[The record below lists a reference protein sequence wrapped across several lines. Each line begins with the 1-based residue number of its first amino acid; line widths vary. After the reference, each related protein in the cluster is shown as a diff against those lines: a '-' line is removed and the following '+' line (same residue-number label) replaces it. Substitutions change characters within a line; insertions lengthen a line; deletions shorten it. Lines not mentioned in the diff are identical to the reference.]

1 MHLCIHNVAKMF
13 LSTAFWAHHTIT
25 MASMWDDMQ
34 STEVSLMLVVAT
46 RIKWP
51 TIMKTASTHN
61 DTLQL
66 PSLFTVLHV
75 IWGALDA
82 SLSPNA
88 MVVIFLGR
96 SSLSTARRWLC
107 IFAGY
112 VYQETTERNYFEPA
126 VHQRHPTIAFPFQL
140 AHTTSIATKKLLG

>member
-1 MHLCIHNVAKMF
+1 MCMHLWHELELHLLHVHALGCMCMHLCIHNVAKMF

-66 PSLFTVLHV
+66 PSLFTLVHV
-75 IWGALDA
+75 IWGAMDF
-82 SLSPNA
+82 SLSPNS
-88 MVVIFLGR
+88 MVVV
-96 SSLSTARRWLC
+96 SSL
-107 IFAGY
+107 AGP
-112 VYQETTERNYFEPA
+112 V
-126 VHQRHPTIAFPFQL
+126 
-140 AHTTSIATKKLLG
+140 